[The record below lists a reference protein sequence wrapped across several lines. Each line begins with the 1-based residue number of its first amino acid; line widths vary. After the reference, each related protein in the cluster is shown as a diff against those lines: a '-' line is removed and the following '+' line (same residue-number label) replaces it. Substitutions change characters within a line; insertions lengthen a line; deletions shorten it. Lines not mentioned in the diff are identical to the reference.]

1 LTIRSFAV
9 ATSHVDGLHFEMS
22 NQKQRIGIVLTKPP
36 AYSETFFRNKVD
48 VLEKA
53 GYEVTLFT
61 GGKRKGG
68 GHFRH
73 ISVGF
78 DIQRPRWQLPLQM
91 AWASV
96 RLACSPRRTMKLFQ
110 LNQADGYSL
119 RDNIASLM
127 NAAHII
133 GYNLRWLHFGFA
145 LNAILLENLA
155 RVTGARMAVSI
166 RGFDISIIPI
176 KSPGAYRRVWP
187 KVDRLHYIS
196 EALYRKALADGL
208 PTTTSAMKIEP
219 AVDAT
224 IADRIPKLPT
234 PTDGITRFLTIG
246 RLTWKKGYPHV
257 LLALKQLKADGV
269 RFTYHIIGEGEELE
283 ELLYLRK
290 TFGLEEEVILTG
302 KQTHQQTMSL
312 LSNCDIYLQ
321 YSVQEGFC
329 NAVLEAQLLG
339 KCCIVSD
346 AEGLPE
352 NVIDGVTGWVVESF
366 RPDLLHQRIREVLAL
381 DPNLRASLTTAAS
394 ERVKRDF
401 SLDVQ
406 RENFIRFYGD

>member
-1 LTIRSFAV
+1 
-9 ATSHVDGLHFEMS
+9 MS
-22 NQKQRIGIVLTKPP
+22 DQKQRIGIVLTKPP
-36 AYSETFFRNKVD
+36 AYSETFFRNKVE
-48 VLEKA
+48 VLEQA
-53 GYEVTLFT
+53 GYDVILFT

-68 GHFRH
+68 GHIRY

-78 DIQRPRWQLPLQM
+78 DIQRPRWQLPFQM
-91 AWASV
+91 IWATA
-96 RLACSPRRTMKLFQ
+96 RLALSPRRATRLFK
-110 LNQADGYSL
+110 LNQVDGYSL

-133 GYNLRWLHFGFA
+133 GYDLRWLHFGFA

-176 KSPGAYRRVWP
+176 KSPGAYKRVWP
-187 KVDRLHYIS
+187 RVDRLHYIS
-196 EALYRKALADGL
+196 EALYHKALADGL
-208 PTTTSAMKIEP
+208 PATTSAMKIEP

-224 IADRIPKLPT
+224 MADRLAAPP
-234 PTDGITRFLTIG
+234 PANDGITRFLTIG

-257 LLALKQLKADGV
+257 LRALQLLKADGV

-302 KQTHQQTMSL
+302 KRTHQQTMSL
-312 LSNCDIYLQ
+312 LRGCDIYLQ

-329 NAVLEAQLLG
+329 NAVLEAQLME
-339 KCCIVSD
+339 KICIVSD

-352 NVIDGVTGWVVESF
+352 NVLHGETGWVVEAF
-366 RPDLLHQRIREVLAL
+366 RPDLLHQRIRETMNAAPAEL
-381 DPNLRASLTTAAS
+381 DRMRRNAS
-394 ERVKRDF
+394 ERVKDQF
-401 SLDVQ
+401 SLEVQ
-406 RENFIRFYGD
+406 RKNFIRFYEA

>member
-1 LTIRSFAV
+1 M
-9 ATSHVDGLHFEMS
+9 SH
-22 NQKQRIGIVLTKPP
+22 QKKRIGIVLTKPP

-53 GYEVTLFT
+53 GYEVILFT

-68 GHFRH
+68 GHFKQ

-78 DIQRPRWQLPLQM
+78 DIQRPRWQLPFQM
-91 AWASV
+91 IWATA
-96 RLACSPRRTMKLFQ
+96 RLALSPRRALQLFR
-110 LNQADGYSL
+110 LNQADGYTL

-133 GYNLRWLHFGFA
+133 GYDLRWLHFGFA

-176 KSPGAYRRVWP
+176 KSPGAYKRVWP

-196 EALYRKALADGL
+196 EALYHKALADGL
-208 PTTTSAMKIEP
+208 PATTSAMKIEP

-224 IADRIPKLPT
+224 MFDRFPAP
-234 PTDGITRFLTIG
+234 PPANDGITRFLTIG

-257 LLALKQLKADGV
+257 LRALQLLKADGV
-269 RFTYHIIGEGEELE
+269 AFTYHIIGEGEELE

-290 TFGLEEEVILTG
+290 TFGLEQEVILTG
-302 KQTHQQTMSL
+302 KQSHQQTMSL
-312 LSNCDIYLQ
+312 LRGCDIYLQ

-329 NAVLEAQLLG
+329 NAVLEAQLME
-339 KCCIVSD
+339 KICIVSD

-352 NVIDGVTGWVVESF
+352 NVRHGETGWVVESF
-366 RPDLLHQRIREVLAL
+366 RPDLLHQRIREVLNTNNAEL
-381 DPNLRASLTTAAS
+381 DSMRTAAS
-394 ERVKRDF
+394 ERVKKQF
-401 SLDVQ
+401 SLEVQ
-406 RENFIRFYGD
+406 RENFIRFYEA

>member
-1 LTIRSFAV
+1 M
-9 ATSHVDGLHFEMS
+9 SH
-22 NQKQRIGIVLTKPP
+22 QKQRIGIVLTKPP
-36 AYSETFFRNKVD
+36 AYSETFFRNKVE

-53 GYEVTLFT
+53 GYEVILFT

-68 GHFRH
+68 GHFKH

-78 DIQRPRWQLPLQM
+78 DIQRPRWQLPFQM
-91 AWASV
+91 MWATA
-96 RLACSPRRTMKLFQ
+96 RLSLSPRRTLRLYQ
-110 LNQADGYSL
+110 LNKSDGYSL

-133 GYNLRWLHFGFA
+133 GYDLSWLHFGFA

-166 RGFDISIIPI
+166 RGFDISIIPL
-176 KSPGAYRRVWP
+176 KTPGAYKRVWP
-187 KVDRLHYIS
+187 RVDRLHYIS

-208 PTTTSAMKIEP
+208 PAATSAMKIEP

-224 IADRIPKLPT
+224 MIDRFPSPT
-234 PTDGITRFLTIG
+234 PANDGIIRFLTIG

-257 LLALKQLKADGV
+257 LRALQLLKADGV
-269 RFTYHIIGEGEELE
+269 TFTYEIIGEGEELE

-290 TFGLEEEVILTG
+290 TFGLEEEVKLSG
-302 KQTHQQTMSL
+302 KQSHQQTMAL
-312 LSNCDIYLQ
+312 LRSCDLYLQ

-329 NAVLEAQLLG
+329 NAVLEAQLMG
-339 KCCIVSD
+339 KICIVSD

-352 NVIDGVTGWVVESF
+352 NVIHGQTGWVVSSF
-366 RPDLLHQRIREVLAL
+366 RPDLLHQRIREVMNMENQDL
-381 DPNLRASLTTAAS
+381 DRIRTAAS
-394 ERVKRDF
+394 ERVKTQF
-401 SLDVQ
+401 SLEVQ
-406 RENFIRFYGD
+406 RKNFIRFYAE

>member
-1 LTIRSFAV
+1 MTK
-9 ATSHVDGLHFEMS
+9 
-22 NQKQRIGIVLTKPP
+22 QKQRIGIVLTKPP

-48 VLEKA
+48 VLERA
-53 GYEVTLFT
+53 GYEVLLFT
-61 GGKRKGG
+61 GGKRTGG
-68 GHFRH
+68 GHFKH
-73 ISVGF
+73 VSVGF
-78 DIQRPRWQLPLQM
+78 DIQRPRWQLPFQM
-91 AWASV
+91 IWATA
-96 RLACSPRRTMKLFQ
+96 RLLLSPRRAVQLFR
-110 LNQADGYSL
+110 LNRADGYSL

-133 GYNLRWLHFGFA
+133 GYDLCWLHFGFA

-166 RGFDISIIPI
+166 RGFDISIIPL

-187 KVDRLHYIS
+187 RVDRLHYIS

-208 PTTTSAMKIEP
+208 PASTSAMKIEP

-224 IADRIPKLPT
+224 MVDKLPASQ
-234 PTDGITRFLTIG
+234 PLNDGSVRFLTIG

-257 LLALKQLKADGV
+257 LRALQLLKADGI
-269 RFTYHIIGEGEELE
+269 RFTYQIIGEGEELE

-290 TFGLEEEVILTG
+290 TFALEEEVILAG
-302 KQTHQQTMSL
+302 KKSHQETMAL
-312 LSNCDIYLQ
+312 LSGCDVYLQ

-352 NVIDGVTGWVVESF
+352 NVLHERTGWVVEAF
-366 RPDLLHQRIREVLAL
+366 RPDLLHARIREVLAT
-381 DPNLRASLTTAAS
+381 DPADLATIRTTASA
-394 ERVKRDF
+394 RVQRQY

-406 RENFIRFYGD
+406 RKNFIRFYGE

>member
-1 LTIRSFAV
+1 M
-9 ATSHVDGLHFEMS
+9 SH
-22 NQKQRIGIVLTKPP
+22 QKQRIGIVLTKPP

-53 GYEVTLFT
+53 GYEVILFT

-68 GHFRH
+68 GHFKH

-78 DIQRPRWQLPLQM
+78 DIQRPRWQLPFQM
-91 AWASV
+91 IWATA
-96 RLACSPRRTMKLFQ
+96 RLALSPRRAIRLFK

-133 GYNLRWLHFGFA
+133 GYDLRWLHFGFA

-176 KSPGAYRRVWP
+176 KSPGAYKRVWP

-219 AVDAT
+219 AVEAT
-224 IADRIPKLPT
+224 MVDRYAAPP
-234 PTDGITRFLTIG
+234 PSNDGITRFLTIG

-257 LLALKQLKADGV
+257 LRALQLLKTDGV

-302 KQTHQQTMSL
+302 KQSHQQTMSL
-312 LSNCDIYLQ
+312 LRGCDIYLQ

-329 NAVLEAQLLG
+329 NAVLEAQLMG
-339 KCCIVSD
+339 KICIVSD

-352 NVIDGVTGWVVESF
+352 NVLHGVTGWVVKSF
-366 RPDLLHQRIREVLAL
+366 RPDLLHQRIRETMNADPAEL
-381 DPNLRASLTTAAS
+381 DQMRTTAS
-394 ERVKRDF
+394 ERVKSQF
-401 SLDVQ
+401 SLEVQ
-406 RENFIRFYGD
+406 RENFIRFYGA

>member
-1 LTIRSFAV
+1 
-9 ATSHVDGLHFEMS
+9 MS

-53 GYEVTLFT
+53 GYEVILFT

-68 GHFRH
+68 GHFKH

-96 RLACSPRRTMKLFQ
+96 RLAFSPRRTLKLFQ
-110 LNQADGYSL
+110 LNKTEGYSL

-133 GYNLRWLHFGFA
+133 GYDLRWLHFGFA

-166 RGFDISIIPI
+166 RGFDISIIPL
-176 KSPGAYRRVWP
+176 KSPGAYKRVWP

-208 PTTTSAMKIEP
+208 PASTSAMKIEP
-219 AVDAT
+219 AVDVT
-224 IADRIPKLPT
+224 MADKLPSP
-234 PTDGITRFLTIG
+234 PTVNDGVIRFLTIG

-257 LLALKQLKADGV
+257 LRALQMLKSEGKS
-269 RFTYHIIGEGEELE
+269 FTYHIIGEGEELE
-283 ELLYLRK
+283 ELIYLRK
-290 TFGLEEEVILTG
+290 TFGLEDEVILTG
-302 KQTHQQTMSL
+302 KQSHQQTMSL
-312 LSNCDIYLQ
+312 LRGCDIYIQ

-329 NAVLEAQLLG
+329 NAVLEAQLMG
-339 KCCIVSD
+339 KICIVSD

-352 NVIDGVTGWVVESF
+352 NVINGETGWVVESF
-366 RPDLLHQRIREVLAL
+366 RPELLHQRIIDVLATEPDQL
-381 DPNLRASLTTAAS
+381 EKMRTNAS
-394 ERVKRDF
+394 ERVKQQF
-401 SLDVQ
+401 SLEVQ
-406 RENFIRFYGD
+406 RQNFIRFYGD